1 MQQEKQAQI
10 EKVGRRGT
18 KEDVWKRGRMK
29 GSKEGRRNESKKK
42 TTRDK
47 IQSIVVCC
55 GVQMRKLATFR
66 RIKM

>member
-1 MQQEKQAQI
+1 
-10 EKVGRRGT
+10 
-18 KEDVWKRGRMK
+18 MK
-29 GSKEGRRNESKKK
+29 GSKEGRKDESKKK

-66 RIKM
+66 RIKMLTFWLSFSQLSQLSSFERGSH